1 VDNILFRQ
9 IRSFMNFKFNQCT
22 VRYYRRSCNKVTD
35 CLANYGTSV
44 VRSCSRMF
52 MGQVRTLFQLKSKGG
67 LFPLIS
73 KKKLRSWQQPALP
86 PMDSAI
92 AGTEATDSLPDWTR
106 LPEDLLVTVMGKL
119 EVADLVRSG
128 AVCASWHSTYA
139 ASRPRA
145 SLPSCCTPTTS
156 WAITPPHSTAP
167 PRGPRYGSRH
177 WSPSNSAACPRSG
190 RREAGSWSLM
200 S

>member
-1 VDNILFRQ
+1 MEQ
-9 IRSFMNFKFNQCT
+9 AWSG
-22 VRYYRRSCNKVTD
+22 
-35 CLANYGTSV
+35 LAQE
-44 VRSCSRMF
+44 CSWAKSAP
-52 MGQVRTLFQLKSKGG
+52 LFQLKSKGG

-92 AGTEATDSLPDWTR
+92 AGTEATGSLPDWTR

-128 AVCASWHSTYA
+128 AVCTSWHSTYA

-145 SLPSCCTPTTS
+145 SLPACCTPTTS
-156 WAITPPHSTAP
+156 WAMTPPHSTAP